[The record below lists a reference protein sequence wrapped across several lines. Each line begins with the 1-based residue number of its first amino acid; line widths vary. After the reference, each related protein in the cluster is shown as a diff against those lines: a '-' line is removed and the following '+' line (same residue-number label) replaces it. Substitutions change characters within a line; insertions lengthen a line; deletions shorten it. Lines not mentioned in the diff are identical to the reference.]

1 MRIEFVGDV
10 VTQPFSV
17 LSKRFPDR
25 QLEIYHHD
33 IDQHFQVLMGGVTA
47 DVLICHT
54 MASFFLN
61 GSSGMD
67 ARARMQAYCDA
78 IQKVAATGK
87 CFVVVNT
94 LSVPRDRIV
103 GTQHLQRLR
112 LVADLNAML
121 FDLADHSPFVSI
133 ADIAGIVSEIGQ
145 SQSISIQN
153 DLVMRMPYTRHILP
167 AITGEYARAVTE
179 RIAPRKK
186 VVLLDADNTLWAGIV
201 GEDGIDALQV
211 DHQFP
216 GIVHRKFQQQLLELR
231 SSGLLLALVS
241 KNNEPDVREA
251 FDSLD
256 MPLKW
261 DSFSA
266 VRANWNPKS
275 ENIALIASELNV
287 GLDSMIFIDD
297 NVFEIEQVRAAH
309 PMVECFRF
317 DGRNAKEALSLL
329 YGIAGLGAWAV
340 TDEDAA
346 KSEQY
351 AQEAQRKQIE
361 STATSVEEYIASL
374 GIQIEAGVNR
384 TAQVKRISQLTNKT
398 NQFNLTTRRYSE
410 ADILVAMQ
418 EGKVFDFRV
427 TDKFGDMGIVG
438 VAIIRHGAIE
448 AFLMSCRALGRHVEQ
463 TMLAYCCAVAGEPA
477 LTAHFIPTAK
487 NGMAADF
494 YEQSGLFKRSEDREG
509 EKIYALLSGACIA
522 PPDGVREVH

>member
-1 MRIEFVGDV
+1 MRVEFVGDI

-25 QLEIYHHD
+25 QLEIYHHG
-33 IDQHFQVLMGGVTA
+33 IDQHFQVLMSSATA
-47 DVLICHT
+47 DILICHT
-54 MASFFLN
+54 MASFFLES
-61 GSSGMD
+61 GSGMD
-67 ARARMQAYCDA
+67 ARTRMQAYCHEILKFA
-78 IQKVAATGK
+78 TTGK
-87 CFVVVNT
+87 CLVAVNT

-103 GTQHLQRLR
+103 GMQHLQRLR

-121 FDLADHSPFVSI
+121 FDLAEQTQLVSV
-133 ADIAGIVSEIGQ
+133 ADIAGIISEVGQ

-153 DLVMRMPYTRHILP
+153 ELVMRMPYTRHILP
-167 AITGEYARAVTE
+167 VIVSEYERVVSE

-186 VVLLDADNTLWAGIV
+186 VVLLDADNTLWSGIV
-201 GEDGIDALQV
+201 GEDGVDGLQV

-231 SSGLLLALVS
+231 RSGLLLALVS

-266 VRANWNPKS
+266 IRANWNPKS

-287 GLDSMIFIDD
+287 GLDSMVFIDD

-309 PMVECFRF
+309 PTVDCFRF

-329 YGIAGLGAWAV
+329 CDIAGLGAWAV
-340 TDEDAA
+340 TDEDIA

-351 AQEAQRKQIE
+351 AQQAQRKKIE
-361 STATSVEEYIASL
+361 SAATSVEQYIESL
-374 GIQIEAGVNR
+374 DIRIEAGINR

-410 ADILVAMQ
+410 SDILVAMQ

-427 TDKFGDMGIVG
+427 IDKFGDMGIVG
-438 VAIIRHGAIE
+438 VTIIRNGAIE
-448 AFLMSCRALGRHVEQ
+448 AFLMSCRALGRNVEQ
-463 TMLAYCCAVAGEPA
+463 IMLAYGCALTGEPA
-477 LTAHFIPTAK
+477 LSAHFIPTAK
-487 NGMAADF
+487 NSMVADF
-494 YEQSGLFKRSEDREG
+494 YEKSGLFELSKEQKG
-509 EKIYALLSGACIA
+509 EKTYALISGACIA
-522 PPDGVREVH
+522 PPDGVQEVH